1 VTLNLF
7 LDILFPVLCELKIVL
22 DDKDLPKKKKKIA
35 KCSSLGYADATRIIV
50 FLSITVWQDAL
61 RKTYTTMQNLH
72 NKQRI

>member
-1 VTLNLF
+1 MIKT
-7 LDILFPVLCELKIVL
+7 CQ
-22 DDKDLPKKKKKIA
+22 KKKKKIA